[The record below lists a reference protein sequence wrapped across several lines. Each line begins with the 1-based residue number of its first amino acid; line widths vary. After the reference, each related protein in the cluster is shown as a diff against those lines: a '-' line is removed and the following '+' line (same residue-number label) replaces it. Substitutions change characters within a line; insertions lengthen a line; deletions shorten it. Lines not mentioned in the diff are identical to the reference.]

1 VALSAVIL
9 VGERLSAIQVAG
21 LLIVSTATVTRSIA
35 AAALSILAY
44 GLVLWAQT
52 RGALAVVAALRETSV
67 VFAALLGAA
76 VFGEQL
82 PGRRVTASVAIAA
95 GAVLLAVA

>member
-1 VALSAVIL
+1 
-9 VGERLSAIQVAG
+9 
-21 LLIVSTATVTRSIA
+21 
-35 AAALSILAY
+35 
-44 GLVLWAQT
+44 
-52 RGALAVVAALRETSV
+52 V

-82 PGRRVTASVAIAA
+82 PLRRVTASVAIAA